1 MSTSSSSSGSGSHF
15 VLVHGAAHG
24 AWCWYRIRC
33 LLECTG
39 HKVTCPD
46 LCGSGI
52 DTTDPATISTFAEYN
67 QPLDDTLSALPE
79 DEKVILVGHSAGG
92 LSLTAAIHNYPH
104 KLLVAVFVG
113 AAMYKNGFDT
123 PPSVKINM
131 MDYSEYEDKSYEHN
145 LRNYGSL
152 SSLIHGE
159 GQVETIYQLS
169 PLEDRTLAAMLI
181 RPYPSDAIRRA
192 RFPDGKETDTVPRVY
207 MKTLHDRCYS
217 QEKQDEMIQKWP
229 PSNVY
234 EIDSD
239 HFPMFSNPYDFFGL
253 LLKVANEFGCN

>member
-123 PPSVKINM
+123 PPSVKIN
-131 MDYSEYEDKSYEHN
+131 
-145 LRNYGSL
+145 
-152 SSLIHGE
+152 
-159 GQVETIYQLS
+159 
-169 PLEDRTLAAMLI
+169 DRTLAAMLI